1 MGRPLA
7 ERAEAGAGH
16 DGSVTDAGEERIVRV
31 QLPVDSRYI
40 RVARLVAA
48 GLASTAGFDV
58 DAVDDFRIAV
68 DELCAAL
75 LEVGDSNAS
84 VELMFSV
91 SDGEVQVDGRTA
103 TPGTA
108 SFDSDRLD
116 LSRQILDVA
125 CDTYTLSMDGT
136 YAVFS
141 ARKHAR

>member
-1 MGRPLA
+1 MARRLA
-7 ERAEAGAGH
+7 ERVEAGPSH
-16 DGSVTDAGEERIVRV
+16 DGSVTDAGEDRIVRV

-75 LEVGDSNAS
+75 LEVGEIDGS
-84 VELMFSV
+84 VELMFAV
-91 SDGEVQVDGRTA
+91 RDGEVEVDGRTA

>member
-1 MGRPLA
+1 MRRSLA
-7 ERAEAGAGH
+7 ERVEAGESH
-16 DGSVTDAGEERIVRV
+16 DGSVTDAGGDRIVRV

-75 LEVGDSNAS
+75 LEVGEIGGS
-84 VELMFSV
+84 VELMFAV
-91 SDGEVQVDGRTA
+91 RDGEVEVDGRTA

>member
-1 MGRPLA
+1 
-7 ERAEAGAGH
+7 
-16 DGSVTDAGEERIVRV
+16 VTDAAEERIVRV

-75 LEVGDSNAS
+75 LEVGEDGRS
-84 VELMFSV
+84 VELTFSV
-91 SDGEVQVDGRTA
+91 RDGEVEVGGRTETSGA
-103 TPGTA
+103 A
-108 SFDSDRLD
+108 SFDGDRLD

-125 CDTYTLSMDGT
+125 YDTYTLSMDGP

>member
-1 MGRPLA
+1 MTRSLV
-7 ERAEAGAGH
+7 ERGEAGAGH
-16 DGSVTDAGEERIVRV
+16 DERVTDVREERIVRV

-75 LEVGDSNAS
+75 LEVGEADQS
-84 VELMFSV
+84 VELTFAV
-91 SDGEVQVDGRTA
+91 RDGEVQVDGRTE
-103 TPGTA
+103 TSGTA
-108 SFDSDRLD
+108 SFDGDRLD
-116 LSRQILDVA
+116 LSKQILDVA
-125 CDTYTLSMDGT
+125 CDTYTLSMNGT
-136 YAVFS
+136 SALFS